1 MIRHP
6 LLLEALASGRYFDQN
21 MQILLEAGYKV
32 CLDNFPVAVN
42 EHIYGIDKPVRD
54 RMKGLIHGIKD
65 FIDSDTFR
73 NFSHFFTVKVGSGV
87 LSVCTMLPVDGW
99 GSDPVRDNFFAAIFN
114 NLSEFES
121 DKEIS
126 IDELKDYLIRTTA
139 AGIRRE
145 DVMNHF
151 WEIDNKPVEDKL
163 YWEEVKIDM
172 RKHK

>member
-1 MIRHP
+1 MNP
-6 LLLEALASGRYFDQN
+6 VLNDALASERYFDKNLQV
-21 MQILLEAGYKV
+21 LLEAGYKV
-32 CLDNFPVAVN
+32 CLDDFPVAVT
-42 EHIYGIDKPVRD
+42 EHIFGIDKPVRD
-54 RMKGLIHGIKD
+54 RMKGLIHGVKD
-65 FIDSDTFR
+65 FIDTDTFR
-73 NFSHFFTVKVGSGV
+73 NFSHLFTVKVGNGQ
-87 LSVCTMLPVDGW
+87 LTVCTMHPADSW
-99 GSDPVRDNFFAAIFN
+99 YSDPVRNNFFAAIFN
-114 NLSEFES
+114 NLGEFES

-126 IDELKDYLIRTTA
+126 ITELKDYLIRTTA